1 MINVKELEKGM
12 KNKYKKFVIE
22 HTGKGVDAAL
32 LVAQNWG
39 EDRIVKTDGKLTIS
53 TENEIQKILDKL
65 RQEK

>member
-1 MINVKELEKGM
+1 MGVKELEKGM
-12 KNKYKKFVIE
+12 KNKYRKFIDG
-22 HTGKGVDAAL
+22 HTGKGIDAAL

-39 EDRIVKTDGKLTIS
+39 EDRIIKANGKLTIS